1 MPSGGGAARGPGG
14 PEGQHGCLFLRSG
27 VVLLSPQI
35 LVPSSTGTTPSGS
48 NVSSAGSAWCF
59 SPRKPL
65 FFRRRAPR
73 PQAQTRV
80 PPARRGASLLANP
93 CPFVGGHHAPRHEPS
108 FHQSD
113 VVLHPPQTL
122 VPSSTGT
129 TPSGPNASSSG
140 SAWCF
145 SPRKPLSLR
154 RRAPRPQAQTR
165 VSPIRRGASLPQ
177 TLIPSSTG
185 TTPPDTNR
193 PSSGPAALRCWKRH
207 RRFLLFLTKKQ
218 KAHCTVRAM
227 RHSSQ

>member
-1 MPSGGGAARGPGG
+1 M
-14 PEGQHGCLFLRSG
+14 
-27 VVLLSPQI
+27 
-35 LVPSSTGTTPSGS
+35 
-48 NVSSAGSAWCF
+48 SSAGSAWCF

-165 VSPIRRGASLPQ
+165 VSPVRRGASLPANPCSFVDEHHAPRHEP
-177 TLIPSSTG
+177 TFP
-185 TTPPDTNR
+185 
-193 PSSGPAALRCWKRH
+193 GPAALRCWKRH
-207 RRFLLFLTKKQ
+207 RRFLLLPTKKQ
-218 KAHCTVRAM
+218 KAHCTCRAM
-227 RHSSQ
+227 RLSSQ